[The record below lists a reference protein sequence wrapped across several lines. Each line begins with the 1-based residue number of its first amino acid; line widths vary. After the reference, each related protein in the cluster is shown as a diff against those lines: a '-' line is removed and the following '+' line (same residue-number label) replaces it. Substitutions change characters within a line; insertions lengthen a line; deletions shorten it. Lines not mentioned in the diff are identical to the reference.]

1 VSTWSSLDTVGLSD
15 RKGDQLVM
23 PGCAKCQ
30 PLSVSVDAMQTSVTH
45 QLLKVKQTTVQFE
58 ENSAAF
64 CCACQFHRRHVIWP
78 KSNCHS
84 VGHFVIQKETK
95 TKINTKTDETKTKI

>member
-1 VSTWSSLDTVGLSD
+1 VSTWISFDTVGLRD

-30 PLSVSVDAMQTSVTH
+30 SLSVSVNAMQTSVTH

-58 ENSAAF
+58 ENSAL
-64 CCACQFHRRHVIWP
+64 Q
-78 KSNCHS
+78 SLLHS
-84 VGHFVIQKETK
+84 VVLASFTADMLFGRRVTVIRSV
-95 TKINTKTDETKTKI
+95 IL